1 MPSKNSK
8 PIRLY
13 TIGFTKKSAEVFFAR
28 LKKAGV
34 KKIIDVR
41 LNNESQIAGF
51 AKKQDLPFF
60 LKKIGGIDYE
70 HRPDLAPTQALIDE
84 YRKEKKG
91 VENFKKKYLKLVKQR
106 KVEKA
111 LDPKDLDGACFLCSE
126 DKAPDCHRHFL
137 TQYLS
142 QSCPTPIEVEDL

>member
-1 MPSKNSK
+1 MNPSIAKMISICL
-8 PIRLY
+8 P
-13 TIGFTKKSAEVFFAR
+13 KSPNPFGCIPSASPRRARRIFFAR

-91 VENFKKKYLKLVKQR
+91 VENFKKN
-106 KVEKA
+106 
-111 LDPKDLDGACFLCSE
+111 
-126 DKAPDCHRHFL
+126 
-137 TQYLS
+137 
-142 QSCPTPIEVEDL
+142 I

>member
-1 MPSKNSK
+1 MASKKQK

-13 TIGFTKKSAEVFFAR
+13 TIGFTKKSAEDFFAR

-60 LKKIGGIDYE
+60 LKEIGGIGYE
-70 HRPDLAPTQALIDE
+70 HRPDLAPTQTLIDE

-91 VENFKKKYLKLVKQR
+91 VENFRKKYLQLVRKR

-111 LDPKDLDGACFLCSE
+111 LDPRDLDGACFLCSE
-126 DKAPDCHRHFL
+126 DKAPECHRHFL
-137 TQYLS
+137 TQYL
-142 QSCPTPIEVEDL
+142 QDHWPGQLEVEDL